1 MQTNNFLLLLLLPT
15 NQRCLLSL
23 KFLKPGSKRPDVF
36 ILWGILCEWVFGS
49 LTLVSVSLKILC
61 CLVVCMPFWLYFLR
75 RMAIIGVELLI
86 AVVGP
91 YTATGLYEGFCVR
104 RKWQFKWNNRI
115 EPLSLNKIVRFL
127 GRTSLQENKKHPNLL
142 LSDTPT
148 FSCPTPLP
156 TPALLTWDK

>member
-61 CLVVCMPFWLYFLR
+61 CLVVCTPFYCIFCVVWQSL
-75 RMAIIGVELLI
+75 VELLI
-86 AVVGP
+86 AVVGLS
-91 YTATGLYEGFCVR
+91 TATGLYEGCCVR